1 MTASAEVSPKAEKV
15 PNPKAYGENDL
26 FALPE
31 GQTWDEVTIGGID
44 FALAVPTTLEGMS
57 DQVKGNVGKATQ
69 LYSRALRID
78 APAKLKARER
88 LEAAKRTEDVGV
100 YTDAVTAIQVELLS
114 FDVTSIATRA
124 PRQPTT
130 VEAPNK
136 ASYTNEEV
144 AAMLAAK
151 GIKFVT
157 K

>member
-26 FALPE
+26 YLLPA

-88 LEAAKRTEDVGV
+88 LEAARKNDTVEDVV
-100 YTDAVTAIQVELLS
+100 LAIQTELLT

-130 VEAPNK
+130 VEAANK

-144 AAMLAAK
+144 TAMLAAK